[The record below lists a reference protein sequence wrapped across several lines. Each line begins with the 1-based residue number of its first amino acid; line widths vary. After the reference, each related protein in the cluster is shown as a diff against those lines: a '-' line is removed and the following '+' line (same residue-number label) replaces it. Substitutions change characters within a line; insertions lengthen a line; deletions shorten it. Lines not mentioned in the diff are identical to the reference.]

1 LARPVS
7 PSRRKR
13 KRKRPPPPK
22 RAWSHSQKAP
32 DCCHTYWHAYR
43 QTCWSCQNDEYVKTS
58 FGRAVLAG
66 YGSVGASSW
75 EPAKPARSVLEC
87 LEMAEAS

>member
-1 LARPVS
+1 MARPVRI
-7 PSRRKR
+7 PKRR
-13 KRKRPPPPK
+13 RKRPPPPK
-22 RAWSHSQKAP
+22 RAWSHSQKP
-32 DCCHTYWHAYR
+32 PECCHTYWHAYR
-43 QTCWSCQNDEYVKTS
+43 QSCWSCQNNEYIKTV

-75 EPAKPARSVLEC
+75 EPAKPALSVLEC